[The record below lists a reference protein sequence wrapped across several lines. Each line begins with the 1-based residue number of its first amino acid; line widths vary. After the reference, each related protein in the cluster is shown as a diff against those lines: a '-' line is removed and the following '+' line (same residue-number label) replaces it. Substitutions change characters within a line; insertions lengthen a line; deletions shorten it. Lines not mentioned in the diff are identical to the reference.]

1 MNAIRVIGVGLLV
14 FLFFMMIIIV
24 NVRKTSESTISILL
38 RILTNYA
45 QLITTTMSF
54 TTQYPDALTDAL
66 VPAEN
71 VGDSSSAFM
80 SFD

>member
-1 MNAIRVIGVGLLV
+1 MNAIRVFGIGIAVLV
-14 FLFFMMIIIV
+14 FFMLIIIV

-45 QLITTTMSF
+45 QLVTTTISF
-54 TTQYPDALTDAL
+54 STNYPETLTESL
-66 VPAEN
+66 VPAQN

>member
-1 MNAIRVIGVGLLV
+1 LNAIRVSGVGLAV
-14 FLFFMMIIIV
+14 FLYFMMIIIV
-24 NVRKTSESTISILL
+24 NVKKTSESTISILL

-45 QLITTTMSF
+45 QIVTTTISF
-54 TTQYPDALTDAL
+54 STKYPDTLTDAL
-66 VPAEN
+66 VPARN